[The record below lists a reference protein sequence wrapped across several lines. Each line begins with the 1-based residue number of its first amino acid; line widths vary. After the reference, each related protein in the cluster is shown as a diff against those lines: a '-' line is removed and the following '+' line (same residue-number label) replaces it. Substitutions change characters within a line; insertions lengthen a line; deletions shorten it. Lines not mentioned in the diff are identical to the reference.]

1 MKLKLALISAAALAV
16 AGAVIAPQL
25 VAAQAPAAQAPAAAA
40 RPARPAF
47 LPPNPNEAAPRIP
60 GQNLQGMHVYI
71 RAGLKTH
78 GPGFHDYPQFFA
90 DWSKLLT
97 EKGAVVDGSVH
108 FPTPDELKAVDVI
121 VMYKGDTGYMSP
133 TERTTLENYV
143 KRGGGIVLL
152 HDSMCGPDPVWY
164 AEILG
169 GAKRHGETNFS
180 QFPIKYDVVDKAS
193 PIMKGFVDG
202 SVLQDEAFFKMTW
215 AKAGVHALATTT
227 FPTNENTTRVGS
239 AGQTVPQIWS
249 YEHTQPGG
257 TTTARAFVWMQG
269 HAYPNI
275 AMPQY
280 RDLVLRGIAWAGK
293 RSNVDELVDYKPP
306 AQPAGR
312 GPQTEADRAI
322 SGQ

>member
-1 MKLKLALISAAALAV
+1 LNRKIALFAAAAVLA
-16 AGAVIAPQL
+16 AIIAPRL
-25 VAAQAPAAQAPAAAA
+25 VAAQAPVAPAAQ

-78 GPGFHDYPQFFA
+78 APGFHDYPQFFA

-108 FPTPDELKAVDVI
+108 FPTPDELKGVDVI

-133 TERTTLENYV
+133 TEKATLEAYV

-180 QFPIKYDVVDKAS
+180 QFPIKYTVTDKAN
-193 PIMKGFVDG
+193 PIMKGFEDG

-249 YEHTQPGG
+249 YEHTMPGG
-257 TTTARAFVWMQG
+257 TAPARAFVWMQG
-269 HAYPNI
+269 HTYTNI

-293 RSNVDELVDYKPP
+293 RQNVDELVAYVPP
-306 AQPAGR
+306 AQPALRPQNEAEAAIAGR
-312 GPQTEADRAI
+312 
-322 SGQ
+322 

>member
-78 GPGFHDYPQFFA
+78 GP
-90 DWSKLLT
+90 
-97 EKGAVVDGSVH
+97 
-108 FPTPDELKAVDVI
+108 
-121 VMYKGDTGYMSP
+121 GDTGYMSP

>member
-1 MKLKLALISAAALAV
+1 MKSKLALLSAGAVAAAALA
-16 AGAVIAPQL
+16 IAPQL
-25 VAAQAPAAQAPAAAA
+25 FAQAPPSAGIPEAP
-40 RPARPAF
+40 RDPNAF
-47 LPPNPNEAAPRIP
+47 PRIP
-60 GQNLQGMHVYI
+60 GQNINGLKVYI

-78 GPGFHDYPQFFA
+78 NVGEHDYPQFLA
-90 DWSKLLT
+90 DFSKVLT
-97 EKGAVVDGSVH
+97 EHGAVVDGSYH
-108 FPTPDELKAVDVI
+108 FPTAEELKDVQVI

-133 TERTTLENYV
+133 TERATLEAYV

-180 QFPIKYDVVDKAS
+180 QFPIKYTVTDKAN
-193 PIMKGFVDG
+193 PIMKGFEDG

-215 AKAGVHALATTT
+215 AKGGVHALATTT

-249 YEHTQPGG
+249 YEHTMPGG
-257 TTTARAFVWMQG
+257 TAPARAFVWMQG
-269 HAYPNI
+269 HTYSNI

-293 RSNVDELVDYKPP
+293 RQNVDELVAYVPP
-306 AQPAGR
+306 AQPAR

>member
-1 MKLKLALISAAALAV
+1 MNKKIALISAAAIALA
-16 AGAVIAPQL
+16 AAVIAPQL

-40 RPARPAF
+40 RPARPEF
-47 LPPNPNEAAPRIP
+47 LPANPNEAAPRIP
-60 GQNLQGMHVYI
+60 GQNLAGMHVYI

-78 GPGFHDYPQFFA
+78 GPGFHDYPQFLA

-108 FPTPDELKAVDVI
+108 FPTAEELKATNVI
-121 VMYKGDTGYMSP
+121 VMYKGDTGYMTP
-133 TERTTLENYV
+133 TEWATLEAYV

-152 HDSMCGPDPVWY
+152 HDSMCGPDPVRY

-180 QFPIKYDVVDKAS
+180 QFPIKYDVKDAAN
-193 PIMKGFVDG
+193 PIMKGFVNG

-215 AKAGVHALATTT
+215 AKSGVHALATTT

-239 AGQTVPQIWS
+239 AGQTVAQIWS
-249 YEHTQPGG
+249 YEHTMPGG
-257 TTTARAFVWMQG
+257 TAPARAFVWMQG

-275 AMPQY
+275 SNPQY
-280 RDLVLRGIAWAGK
+280 RDLVLRGIAWAAK
-293 RSNVDELVDYKPP
+293 RPVDELVDYKPP
-306 AQPAGR
+306 AQPAR
-312 GPQTEADRAI
+312 GAQTEADRAI
-322 SGQ
+322 AGQ